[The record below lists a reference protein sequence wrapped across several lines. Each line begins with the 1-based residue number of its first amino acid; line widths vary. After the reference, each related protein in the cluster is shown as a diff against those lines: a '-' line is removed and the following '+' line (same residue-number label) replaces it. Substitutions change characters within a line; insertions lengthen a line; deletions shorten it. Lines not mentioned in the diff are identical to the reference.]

1 MFNIKFSF
9 WELSKKIGFTI
20 ISIIQ
25 LAITFTFLYNIVYVK
40 NQVSNTTEKV
50 ISTFSKDNIYTMD
63 AFYGL
68 DDIYDK
74 KDADYLKFYNYLK
87 NNKDIIHCTA
97 YTDHVLLKT
106 FENNNFL
113 LTNNYAPIKEGHQ
126 YYPIK
131 ALKVDYNYINEFKYN
146 IIEGQGL
153 DKNDFSENR
162 NEIPILLG
170 INYKG
175 IYNLNDKLEYYD
187 YKYGKKNLIVKGFI
201 DKGYNSIGK
210 IIESKNVISLDNY
223 IIFPIQNYTNTD
235 DDFQVINST
244 LQSYLIINSNDVN
257 STLINI
263 EENALKD
270 FGEIKLT
277 DINDNIKNYLE
288 KYKIEED
295 ILKVIFFI
303 VFLMCFIGIMT
314 NMINYI
320 NNNMKVFAINLLNGA
335 RILDI
340 QLIVFYQIFIIV
352 FSSLILSIS
361 GIHLLQSL
369 NFVEWML
376 EYFLQL
382 FMIALLIILILIIIP
397 SIYIKKLS
405 INTLLRRE

>member
-1 MFNIKFSF
+1 M
-9 WELSKKIGFTI
+9 
-20 ISIIQ
+20 
-25 LAITFTFLYNIVYVK
+25 
-40 NQVSNTTEKV
+40 
-50 ISTFSKDNIYTMD
+50 
-63 AFYGL
+63 
-68 DDIYDK
+68 
-74 KDADYLKFYNYLK
+74 
-87 NNKDIIHCTA
+87 
-97 YTDHVLLKT
+97 
-106 FENNNFL
+106 
-113 LTNNYAPIKEGHQ
+113 
-126 YYPIK
+126 
-131 ALKVDYNYINEFKYN
+131 
-146 IIEGQGL
+146 
-153 DKNDFSENR
+153 
-162 NEIPILLG
+162 
-170 INYKG
+170 
-175 IYNLNDKLEYYD
+175 EYYD

-369 NFVEWML
+369 NFVEWKL

-382 FMIALLIILILIIIP
+382 FMIALLIILVLIIIP